1 MTDMM
6 DELQRT
12 SAAARILDR
21 NRLIARV
28 AIARKHGARIVFA
41 NGCFDILHVGHVRY
55 LEGAKALGD
64 LLVVGVNTDEQV
76 RVQKGEG
83 RPLVPERERAEIIAA
98 VRAVD
103 FVTIF
108 PEPTVEAL
116 LLSLRP
122 DVHAKGTDYTEE
134 SVPERD
140 VVRSYGGRV
149 AIVGDPK
156 DHSTTEMVRK
166 VLSDGS

>member
-1 MTDMM
+1 M
-6 DELQRT
+6 DEQQRAT
-12 SAAARILDR
+12 AAARILDR

-64 LLVVGVNTDEQV
+64 LLVVGINSDEQV
-76 RVQKGEG
+76 REQKGMG
-83 RPLVPERERAEIIAA
+83 RPLVPERERAELIASI
-98 VRAVD
+98 RAVD

-122 DVHAKGTDYTEE
+122 DIHAKGTDYTED

-140 VVRSYGGRV
+140 VVRSFGGRV

-156 DHSTTEMVRK
+156 DHSSTDMIRSVTGDR
-166 VLSDGS
+166 